1 MDHTVGQKARVKQT
15 KVAMRVSNPRIVL
28 LENIRQSCIYL
39 LHTQNIKPY
48 WQYMIQFSDTC
59 ADINN
64 PIFTEE
70 CSKNI
75 MDFVG
80 IDHQA
85 VETCIAAQ
93 INSKL

>member
-1 MDHTVGQKARVKQT
+1 
-15 KVAMRVSNPRIVL
+15 MRVSNPRVIL
-28 LENIRQSCIYL
+28 LENIRQSCIYKL
-39 LHTQNIKPY
+39 NTQNIKTY

-64 PIFTEE
+64 PIFSED

-80 IDHQA
+80 IDHQS
-85 VETCIAAQ
+85 VDDCIKSE
-93 INSKL
+93 INSKSH